1 MTKLVIFDLDGTLL
15 NTISDLGEACNYAL
29 QTNGFPPH
37 QLAEYPAMVGNGVN
51 NLILRSL
58 PQECRNMEVLMRI
71 KPDFVRYYDTHNR
84 IHTCPYPGIKE
95 VLVQLKRWGIR
106 LSVASNKY
114 NEATQA
120 LIRHYFGDDM
130 FDVILGER
138 LGVERK
144 PNPQIIYDI
153 FATPSIKGCTPEET
167 LYVGDSDVDMQTA
180 HNARLTAIGCTWGF
194 CTRENL
200 LDNHPD
206 FIAEQPSDILSFIQK

>member
-15 NTISDLGEACNYAL
+15 NTILDLGEACNYAL
-29 QTNGFPPH
+29 QTNGFPVHP
-37 QLAEYPAMVGNGVN
+37 LNEYPAMVGNGVN

-58 PQECRNMEVLMRI
+58 PEASRNMDMAMHI
-71 KPDFVRYYDTHNR
+71 KPDFIHYYDAHNR
-84 IHTCPYPGIKE
+84 IHTRPYLGIEE
-95 VLVQLKRWGIR
+95 VLVQLKQRGIR
-106 LSVASNKY
+106 LAVASNKY

-120 LIRHYFGDDM
+120 LIRHYFGDAM

-138 LGVERK
+138 PGVERK

-153 FATPSIKGCTPEET
+153 FAAPGIKGVALEET

-180 HNARLTAIGCTWGF
+180 RNAHLTAIGCTWGF
-194 CTRENL
+194 CTREKL

-206 FIAEQPSDILSFIQK
+206 YIAEQPSDILSFIQ

>member
-29 QTNGFPPH
+29 QTNGFPSH
-37 QLAEYPAMVGNGVN
+37 QLSEYPAMVGNGVN

-58 PQECRNMEVLMRI
+58 PPESRSMEEVMHI
-71 KPDFVRYYDTHNR
+71 KPDFIHYYNTHNR
-84 IHTCPYPGIKE
+84 IHTSPYLGIVD
-95 VLVQLKRWGIR
+95 VLKQLKLWNIR
-106 LSVASNKY
+106 LAVASNKY

-120 LIRHYFGDDM
+120 LIRYYYGDDM

-206 FIAEQPSDILSFIQK
+206 FIAEQSSDILSFIQK

>member
-29 QTNGFPPH
+29 QTNGFSTH

-58 PQECRNMEVLMRI
+58 PEASRNMEMVMQI
-71 KPDFVRYYDTHNR
+71 KPDFIHYYDTHNR
-84 IHTCPYPGIKE
+84 IHTCPYSGIE
-95 VLVQLKRWGIR
+95 DVLGQLKQWDIR
-106 LSVASNKY
+106 LAVASNKY

-120 LIRHYFGDDM
+120 LIRHYFGDAM

-138 LGVERK
+138 PGVDRK

-153 FATPSIKGCTPEET
+153 FAAPGLKGIAPEET
-167 LYVGDSDVDMQTA
+167 LYIGDSDVDMQTA
-180 HNARLTAIGCTWGF
+180 HNAHLTAIGCTWGF
-194 CTRENL
+194 CTRERL
-200 LDNHPD
+200 MDNHPD
-206 FIAEQPSDILSFIQK
+206 YIAEQPSDILSFIQK